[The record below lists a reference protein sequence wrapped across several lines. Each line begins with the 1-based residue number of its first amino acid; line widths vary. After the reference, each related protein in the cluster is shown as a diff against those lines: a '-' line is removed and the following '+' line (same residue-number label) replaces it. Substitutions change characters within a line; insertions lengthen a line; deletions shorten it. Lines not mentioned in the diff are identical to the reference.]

1 MIKFFPEHT
10 NCYKG
15 NLHSHTT
22 NSDGAWTPDEAV
34 EHYKA
39 NGYAFL
45 CLSDHNL
52 YTDYRYKYN
61 SDLFLILP
69 GTEIAA
75 VLFDEKDG
83 YLKMHHLNGIL
94 GTKAMQEQAKS
105 GLFQHMERIEPIVA
119 YGDWD
124 GRKVTEAMA
133 ENLRDHGCFITY
145 NHPVW
150 SRVEPHEFE
159 IDGIYN
165 SLEIYNY
172 NTVNESGTGFN
183 TTYWDE
189 MLRKG
194 MHVNADAADDNHN
207 GNFPD
212 NFGGYLMVAA
222 ESLTHDNI
230 LNALMEGM

>member
-10 NCYKG
+10 NWYKG

-159 IDGIYN
+159 IGGIYN
-165 SLEIYNY
+165 SL
-172 NTVNESGTGFN
+172 
-183 TTYWDE
+183 
-189 MLRKG
+189 
-194 MHVNADAADDNHN
+194 
-207 GNFPD
+207 
-212 NFGGYLMVAA
+212 
-222 ESLTHDNI
+222 
-230 LNALMEGM
+230 

>member
-10 NCYKG
+10 NWYKG

-105 GLFQHMERIEPIVA
+105 GLFQHMERIEPIVMVT
-119 YGDWD
+119 GMEEKLQKQWRKISEIMDVLLHIIIQS
-124 GRKVTEAMA
+124 GRAS
-133 ENLRDHGCFITY
+133 NLT
-145 NHPVW
+145 
-150 SRVEPHEFE
+150 
-159 IDGIYN
+159 
-165 SLEIYNY
+165 SL
-172 NTVNESGTGFN
+172 
-183 TTYWDE
+183 
-189 MLRKG
+189 R
-194 MHVNADAADDNHN
+194 
-207 GNFPD
+207 
-212 NFGGYLMVAA
+212 
-222 ESLTHDNI
+222 
-230 LNALMEGM
+230 